1 MKAYGMKLQFPAAA
15 ENPGDAFNNAIDA
28 GVMERDSGSHKFWA
42 RFAYLASD
50 IEGDKVIADY
60 FFSPLSNV
68 YTRVPRE
75 EGSA

>member
-1 MKAYGMKLQFPAAA
+1 MTRLLFPGAA
-15 ENPGDAFNNAIDA
+15 EDPGDAFNNAIDA
-28 GVMERDSGSHKFWA
+28 GAMERDSGSHKFWA
-42 RFAYLASD
+42 RFTYLASD

-75 EGSA
+75 ENST